1 MTYFA
6 GNTAKF
12 NYGGADVTKLAG
24 LESAIDALN
33 EYSELEA
40 NHVRNM
46 GVLGAYDKQRNI
58 LSNFELQRDLE
69 SMQRRVDDRSTML
82 DGIGDVISGVGG
94 LAKSGLFDKK
104 PSIIPD
110 VRGTAPGTPF
120 FEAGMPGL

>member
-1 MTYFA
+1 
-6 GNTAKF
+6 
-12 NYGGADVTKLAG
+12 
-24 LESAIDALN
+24 
-33 EYSELEA
+33 
-40 NHVRNM
+40 
-46 GVLGAYDKQRNI
+46 
-58 LSNFELQRDLE
+58 
-69 SMQRRVDDRSTML
+69 ML